1 MDLKGKKVILA
12 SASPR
17 RKELLEGLDVD
28 FEVDAETSFIEHYDS
43 SVPDLKIPETMSEGK
58 SNGFHRPLK
67 DNEILLTS
75 DTMVYCGDRIMGKP
89 HSRAEAEEMLH
100 FLSGREHMV
109 ITAVTLRSNSRTET
123 FSDRATVHFKR
134 LSDSEIDYFIDRYE
148 PYDKAGAYAI
158 QQWIGYIGIT
168 GIEGSVFTIIG
179 LPVHL
184 VYRELQK
191 FL

>member
-123 FSDRATVHFKR
+123 FSDRATVHFKH